1 MESPLHI
8 LSKSIQFGEK
18 FLKELDK
25 RTDLEL
31 EHKIVASLFR
41 KLIEQA
47 DAGYVLADHDLEGPL
62 TVMKRSILE
71 TYLAIRY
78 ILQKEE
84 SVKDRAYS
92 YYVGFL
98 IDSNKDMRSWS
109 KQQQVDMSDLEYE
122 RAIEINTEILKNPKF
137 KYILQ
142 EWKKTKRKFKKPHDP
157 NWYSLFKGPWSLK
170 QLADRVMQ
178 KDHLLYLFYGALSQE
193 AHSYKAL
200 EATNY
205 IELMDKPLELKP
217 IRCTVEPDDVISIK
231 AFYTGAMIEVI
242 LYLFPNRS
250 DECLEFAREIGMVPG
265 KERSLTN

>member
-18 FLKELDK
+18 FLKDLEK

-31 EHKIVASLFR
+31 EHKIVVSLFR

-62 TVMKRSILE
+62 TVIKRSILE

-84 SVKDRAYS
+84 LVKDRAYS

-98 IDSNKDMRSWS
+98 IDLNNDMRSWS
-109 KQQQVDMSDLEYE
+109 EQQKVDMSDLEFE
-122 RAIEINTEILKNPKF
+122 RAIDINSEILSNPRF
-137 KYILQ
+137 KYILK
-142 EWKKTKRKFKKPHDP
+142 EWENTKRKSKKLHDP

-170 QLADRVMQ
+170 QLANRLM
-178 KDHLLYLFYGALSQE
+178 KNEPLLYLFYGPLSQE

-200 EATNY
+200 DATNY
-205 IELMDKPLELKP
+205 TELMDKSLELKP
-217 IRCTVEPDDVISIK
+217 IRCRVEPDDVISIK
-231 AFYTGAMIEVI
+231 AFCTGAMLEAI

-250 DECLEFAREIGMVPG
+250 DECLEFAREIGMISG
-265 KERSLTN
+265 KERSLTK